1 MAHTRKWIK
10 NTPWNRGISYI
21 HDRSNRFYSLSQDEM
36 LFGLLTWIGLTKTH
50 AYQVAFPN
58 TDVKGISIPT
68 LASRLYNS
76 WEMSRFI
83 DFLARK
89 EQYMQYRYTKR
100 IEDDKH
106 GF

>member
-1 MAHTRKWIK
+1 MARTRKWLK
-10 NTPWNRGISYI
+10 NTPWNRGIAYL
-21 HDRSNRFYSLSQDEM
+21 HDRNNRYFKLTQDEM
-36 LFGLLTWIGLTKTH
+36 LFGLLTWIGMTKTH

-58 TDVKGISIPT
+58 PEIKESSIPT

-76 WEMSRFI
+76 WAMSRFI
-83 DFLARK
+83 DYLAHR
-89 EQYMQYRYTKR
+89 EQYMEFRYTKR